1 MADDGVMVT
10 DEDWAEA
17 RAEAGTIARNAAV
30 GGVGLVAV
38 VYSVTGV
45 LLRALLPQS
54 SGMALVGIGT
64 GVAALLSAPLLWL
77 LARTAQAK
85 GLEAGSVRVAHDRVM
100 RVQAKRR
107 EFETRLARALEMV
120 QDELAA
126 LDVVQRAMSHVAP
139 QAPVELLRPMARASR
154 AARSTRRTSVRRPVG
169 PRPRCS
175 ATAKHSMRVRC
186 CAADRRAAAPRCASP
201 SR

>member
-1 MADDGVMVT
+1 MVGA
-10 DEDWAEA
+10 ERWAEA
-17 RAEAGTIARNAAV
+17 RAEWWTIARTAAV

-85 GLEAGSVRVAHDRVM
+85 GLEAGGVPPASGRGM
-100 RVQAKRR
+100 RAPAKRR
-107 EFETRLARALEMV
+107 GV
-120 QDELAA
+120 
-126 LDVVQRAMSHVAP
+126 
-139 QAPVELLRPMARASR
+139 
-154 AARSTRRTSVRRPVG
+154 RTPH
-169 PRPRCS
+169 PL
-175 ATAKHSMRVRC
+175 
-186 CAADRRAAAPRCASP
+186 
-201 SR
+201 